1 MLRFRL
7 ISAAILLIGI
17 FSLIFLDAWMPF
29 RDIPGVYLI
38 PGGLFFVFATSWEF
52 SSLIHHLVPFR
63 RLEIACLS
71 CGVFLGGCAPI
82 LHQLFLARPY
92 PPDCPVGVVGMVLV
106 IAMVSMSW
114 SSLRMLQD
122 FTRRPE
128 TCLST
133 WAFAS
138 LVPLYVGGGAS
149 FWVLIRWFSVPTWG
163 LWALV
168 SVITV
173 AKMSDTGAYFVG
185 RALGRT
191 KLCPAISPG
200 KTIEGAV
207 GGILVGM
214 LVSMLLFAW
223 ILPTCFEHTIPV
235 RSWLTTALF
244 GAMLSVVGILGDLVE
259 SVVKRVSQSKDS
271 GEMLPGLG
279 GVWDVTDSLL
289 PTAVAG
295 YLGIVGELVWFP

>member
-1 MLRFRL
+1 MDFSCARVCSDATLSFNLRRD
-7 ISAAILLIGI
+7 IAHRHLL
-17 FSLIFLDAWMPF
+17 LDLPRCLDAIS
-29 RDIPGVYLI
+29 RHSGVYLI

-163 LWALV
+163 LWAL
-168 SVITV
+168 SP
-173 AKMSDTGAYFVG
+173 SSHRRQDVG
-185 RALGRT
+185 YG
-191 KLCPAISPG
+191 S
-200 KTIEGAV
+200 
-207 GGILVGM
+207 
-214 LVSMLLFAW
+214 LLRRKG
-223 ILPTCFEHTIPV
+223 V
-235 RSWLTTALF
+235 RSHQ
-244 GAMLSVVGILGDLVE
+244 AMS
-259 SVVKRVSQSKDS
+259 RN
-271 GEMLPGLG
+271 
-279 GVWDVTDSLL
+279 
-289 PTAVAG
+289 
-295 YLGIVGELVWFP
+295 